1 MTAEAKK
8 AITALLK
15 LDEANSNYENNYWF
29 SYEDF
34 FDPED
39 DFMCFSCES
48 LEGKQKYITLIE
60 NLLDTDKT
68 AKIFVEV
75 YGLEEDNEPFIYAD
89 TLIIFSKL
97 SLLEIQK
104 IFKKPKD
111 IFPDYIEKMTDFPN
125 KSFIVRE
132 SGELIPAKS
141 LLSKDYIVY
150 VCWWD

>member
-1 MTAEAKK
+1 MTEEAKK

-15 LDEANSNYENNYWF
+15 SDEANSNYENNYWF
-29 SYEDF
+29 SYKDF

-39 DFMCFSCES
+39 DFTCFSCEI
-48 LEGKQKYITLIE
+48 LDGKQRYITLIE

-75 YGLEEDNEPFIYAD
+75 YGLEEDDEPFIYAD

-104 IFKKPKD
+104 IFKEPKD
-111 IFPDYIEKMTDFPN
+111 VFPDYIEKMTDFPN
-125 KSFIVRE
+125 KSFIVSE
-132 SGELIPAKS
+132 SGELIPGKS
-141 LLSKDYIVY
+141 LLSKDYTVY
-150 VCWWD
+150 ACWWD